1 MVISGEHVATQFKKS
16 GLFDEDLSI
25 VRTSYIFTFCS
36 DLARG
41 EQVWYYI
48 SDPNI
53 IHESIH
59 SCLWTK
65 QQCESNFASKFF
77 LKSRVLEHRIAIEQK
92 C

>member
-1 MVISGEHVATQFKKS
+1 MVISGEDVATQFKKS

-48 SDPNI
+48 SDP
-53 IHESIH
+53 HSIH
-59 SCLWTK
+59 KSIRSCLWTK
-65 QQCESNFASKFF
+65 QQREGSFASQFF
-77 LKSRVLEHRIAIEQK
+77 LESGLLEPRVALEQ
-92 C
+92 